1 MNYKIY
7 SWAYFKKGGDNMINE
22 YDRPSKGYKTFEQ
35 YEHPTTVLYDNFAPK
50 VEEEIFVETAVE
62 EAPEVPAESLEE
74 MVEVVPEEVAEKIVE
89 EKEGEE

>member
-50 VEEEIFVETAVE
+50 VEEEVFVETAVE
-62 EAPEVPAESLEE
+62 ETSEVPVETVEE
-74 MVEVVPEEVAEKIVE
+74 TVETTAEEVAEEIVE